1 MDVRCARCGTE
12 YDFDDALVS
21 ERGTTVKC
29 TNCAHQFK
37 VYPGGG
43 AGGPERWIVRKSS
56 GRELVYTSLR
66 DLQRAIAQRQ
76 VGPTDLLSRGG
87 EHPMRQLGAIA
98 ELEPFFHNQPAAA
111 NPVPAQQRT
120 LLGMTPAAKQQED
133 TVPEEQRFQAPPP
146 SSTSVPTGRSNYTH
160 TPAGG
165 FAPLSKGNAPSAR
178 GQQALPA
185 ENELSTEPH
194 THLPEE
200 EPEPATLGSQ
210 IAQRGALG
218 SDGPPGASRSAS
230 VRPPFDSFSDEP
242 LPSLPVPRH
251 SALRWVVGLVVAG
264 ALAFV
269 GGTVGIR
276 YLKKLSPQQA
286 SSASAPNDRVRK
298 LLSDGD
304 SDLSRGD
311 FESAKEKFDKASA
324 LAEHDP
330 KVLSALARLEAAR
343 ADEPWL
349 ALRLIDPKNTSELDA
364 ERAELDGRIA
374 RVKKAAELAAAAK
387 DSEPAVVRARIDA
400 LRLSGD
406 VAQARQLVS
415 TIGAS
420 ASDPE
425 TAYVLAALDMA
436 EPTPVWTT
444 IVDRLRTAVSTE
456 RGFGRAHGALVYALA
471 SSGAFDEAR
480 AELSKADSAGPPN
493 RLSGRLKTFLQ
504 RVAPPLPSAAAA
516 VPVPSGAVPSVSGAP
531 AASASLRTAGGTGE
545 APPPQGNDFRKL
557 LEDASAAKKSGDMAR
572 AEALYRAA
580 QQQEPGN
587 VEALAGLA
595 DIERAR
601 GDLTAALGHYEAVL
615 QQNPTYLPAL
625 VAAADIKWQ
634 RGDRTGALALYKRV
648 VTQSDPGSPFGQKAA
663 ARIAEAAKGSSG
675 GGSTPTPAETS
686 TPKPKPTTD
695 TPGPVETPSNIDTS
709 DLPGMK

>member
-98 ELEPFFHNQPAAA
+98 ELEPFFHTQPAVA
-111 NPVPAQQRT
+111 NPVAPQQRT
-120 LLGMTPAAKQQED
+120 LLGMTPAAAPHHED
-133 TVPEEQRFQAPPP
+133 TVPEEQRFQASSP
-146 SSTSVPTGRSNYTH
+146 SSASAPTGRSNYTH

-165 FAPLSKGNAPSAR
+165 FGPMPTSDAPSA
-178 GQQALPA
+178 GP
-185 ENELSTEPH
+185 EDNELSTEPENEV
-194 THLPEE
+194 PED

-210 IAQRGALG
+210 VSHRGMHAG
-218 SDGPPGASRSAS
+218 STGSGPGRSAS
-230 VRPPFDSFSDEP
+230 VRPTLDSFSDEP

-286 SSASAPNDRVRK
+286 ASASAPDDRVRK
-298 LLSDGD
+298 LLSEGD

-324 LAEHDP
+324 LAEHDS

-349 ALRLIDPKNTSELDA
+349 ALRLIDPKSTSELDA

-374 RVKKAAELAAAAK
+374 RVKKAAEVAAAAK
-387 DSEPAVVRARIDA
+387 DSDPAVVRARIDA

-406 VAQARQLVS
+406 ITQARQLVS

-425 TAYVLAALDMA
+425 TAYVLAALDMS
-436 EPTPVWTT
+436 EPSPVWTT
-444 IVDRLRTAVSTE
+444 IIDRLRTAVSTE
-456 RGFGRAHGALVYALA
+456 RGFGRAHAALVYALA
-471 SSGAFDEAR
+471 SSGAVDEAR
-480 AELSKADSAGPPN
+480 AELSKAESAGPSS
-493 RLSGRLKTFLQ
+493 RLSGRLKAFIQ
-504 RVAPPLPSAAAA
+504 RAGGPSPGASAAPSA
-516 VPVPSGAVPSVSGAP
+516 VPSGLASSASGAAP
-531 AASASLRTAGGTGE
+531 AGLRTAAATEE
-545 APPPQGNDFRKL
+545 APAPHGNDFRKL

-601 GDLTAALGHYEAVL
+601 GDLAAALGHYEAVL

-634 RGDRTGALALYKRV
+634 RGDRTGAIALYKRV
-648 VTQSDPGSPFGQKAA
+648 VTQSDPGSPYGQKAA
-663 ARIAEAAKGSSG
+663 ARIAEAEK
-675 GGSTPTPAETS
+675 GGSTSASATTEAPA
-686 TPKPKPTTD
+686 PKPKPTTEA
-695 TPGPVETPSNIDTS
+695 PSPAETPANIDTS